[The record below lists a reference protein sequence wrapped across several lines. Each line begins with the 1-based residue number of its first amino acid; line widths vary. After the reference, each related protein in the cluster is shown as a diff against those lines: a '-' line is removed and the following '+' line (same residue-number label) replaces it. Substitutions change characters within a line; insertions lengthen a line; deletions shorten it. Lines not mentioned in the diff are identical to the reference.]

1 MNPIEVKLQSQ
12 PFQGQSF
19 RHTLVREAS
28 AEAAR
33 GLIVLVPNFMG
44 IVPATTELARE
55 FARPGTEVLILDV
68 FGDNRPSNHQ
78 EAAAL
83 SESVRSDPRAL
94 TEQGRLAIEACLAQQ
109 RFGLERVSLLGF
121 CFGGAVALELAR
133 TGLPV
138 HAVVALH
145 ADLSTQWSAD
155 QIQHKSRVLTIQ
167 GSADP
172 LVPMAQVQSFHQEM
186 SRFAVEWRLT
196 LLGGLLHAFTDPDA
210 NVPGVARYDAAGRQH
225 SFEQARAFMA

>member
-1 MNPIEVKLQSQ
+1 MNSIETTLQLQ
-12 PFQGQSF
+12 AFQSRNF
-19 RHTLVREAS
+19 RHTLVRETSSEPAAS
-28 AEAAR
+28 
-33 GLIVLVPNFMG
+33 LIVLVPNFMG

-55 FARPGTEVLILDV
+55 FVRPGTEVLILDV
-68 FGDNRPSNHQ
+68 FGDRRPSNHQ

-94 TEQGRLAIEACLAQQ
+94 TEQCRGAIEACLAQQ
-109 RFGLERVSLLGF
+109 SFGLDRVSLLGF

-133 TGLPV
+133 SGVAL

-145 ADLSTQWSAD
+145 ADLSTKWSAG
-155 QIQHKSRVLTIQ
+155 QIQHNSRVLTIQ

-172 LVPMAQVQSFHQEM
+172 LVPMSQVQSFHEEM

-196 LLGGLLHAFTDPDA
+196 LLGGLLHAFTDPQA
-210 NVPGVARYDAAGRQH
+210 NVPGVARYDAAGRKYG
-225 SFEQARAFMA
+225 FEQARAFMA

>member
-1 MNPIEVKLQSQ
+1 M
-12 PFQGQSF
+12 
-19 RHTLVREAS
+19 LVRETS
-28 AEAAR
+28 SEAADS
-33 GLIVLVPNFMG
+33 LIVLVPNFMG

-55 FARPGTEVLILDV
+55 FVRPGTEVLILDV
-68 FGDNRPSNHQ
+68 FGDRVPSNHQ

-94 TEQGRLAIEACLAQQ
+94 TEQSRLAIEACLAQ
-109 RFGLERVSLLGF
+109 RSFGLDRVSLLGF

-133 TGLPV
+133 TGLPL

-145 ADLSTQWSAD
+145 ADLSTQWSAGE
-155 QIQHKSRVLTIQ
+155 IRHNSRVLTIQ

-172 LVPMAQVQSFHQEM
+172 LVPLAQVQSFHQEM
-186 SRFAVEWRLT
+186 SRFRVEWRLT
-196 LLGGLLHAFTDPDA
+196 LLGGLLHAFTDPQA

-225 SFEQARAFMA
+225 SFEQARAFMV

>member
-1 MNPIEVKLQSQ
+1 MNPIETQLQPQ
-12 PFQGQSF
+12 TF
-19 RHTLVREAS
+19 RGKAFHHKLVRESS
-28 AEAAR
+28 AEVAR
-33 GLIVLVPNFMG
+33 SLIVLVPNFMG

-68 FGDNRPSNHQ
+68 FGDNCPSNHQ
-78 EAAAL
+78 EAATL

-94 TEQGRLAIEACLAQQ
+94 TEQARLAIEACRAQQ
-109 RFGLERVSLLGF
+109 GFGLDRVSLLGF

-133 TGLPV
+133 TGLPL

-145 ADLSTQWSAD
+145 ADLSTRWSAGE
-155 QIQHKSRVLTIQ
+155 IQHNSRVLTIQ

-186 SRFAVEWRLT
+186 SRFAIEWRLT
-196 LLGGLLHAFTDPDA
+196 LLGGLFHAFTDPDA
-210 NVPGVARYDAAGRQH
+210 DVPGVARYDAAGRQH
-225 SFEQARAFMA
+225 SFEQAKSFMA